1 MSGSAPRVV
10 LLSRDGNRSR
20 YRIEGGTLDGAWAEF
35 VRPGLP
41 VWCEIVVYDGDPR
54 IVSYGGYVWPTAW
67 PALFGSHVLAVWL
80 TDAGLE
86 ALRGAVP
93 VPAGVS

>member
-1 MSGSAPRVV
+1 MLGQSSFVPASPC
-10 LLSRDGNRSR
+10 
-20 YRIEGGTLDGAWAEF
+20 GAN
-35 VRPGLP
+35 
-41 VWCEIVVYDGDPR
+41 IVVYDGDPR
-54 IVSYGGYVWPTAW
+54 IVLHCGYVWPTAW